1 VSDLAERLERALAG
15 SPLLPRFQRF
25 APPFL
30 ERRGKDAAARDLD
43 DAVAAGLARTLA
55 GPADVAR
62 YLALRPEL
70 FERIARATPQALEQ
84 RSAELERLAPPSS
97 LESDLETF
105 LDALRLLRRDE
116 TAYVAVLDLG
126 GQIDFERASVF
137 LSTLAETC
145 VRWALRAA
153 EVHSGAPSPSG
164 LSAIGMGKIAGRE
177 LTYHSD
183 LDLIFLYPDA
193 AEGTLAPT
201 RVAQRLIAYL
211 STMTGAGT
219 AYAVDARLRPS
230 GRQGTLVSTSASFR
244 SYQLERAATWEHLA
258 LVRARPL
265 AGEIGATGALLNAIR
280 LALLIPP
287 RPAWPEIDA
296 MRMRVERQRAE
307 SGGIALKTGPGGL
320 MDVEFLAAGGLLERG
335 PAMGLPSVPR
345 LIRAQTR
352 SRVERLEQLLER
364 YAFLRRVES
373 RSRWLAGRA
382 TDAVATQGEAAARIA
397 DLVAPGT
404 SAEDL
409 ARDLERACTGIRE
422 AYRAVI
428 DAGSVRALLG

>member
-1 VSDLAERLERALAG
+1 VSDLASRLERALAG
-15 SPLLPRFQRF
+15 SPLLPRFQNF

-30 ERRGKDAAARDLD
+30 ERRGKDAAARELS
-43 DAVAAGLARTLA
+43 DALAPGLARALA
-55 GPADVAR
+55 GPAEVAR

-70 FERIARATPQALEQ
+70 FARIAQASPEVLEQ
-84 RSAELERLAPPSS
+84 RRSELERLAPPSS
-97 LESDLETF
+97 IETDLEAF
-105 LDALRLLRRDE
+105 LDELRLLRRDE
-116 TAYVAVLDLG
+116 LTYVAVLDLG
-126 GQIDFERASVF
+126 GQIDFEQASVF
-137 LSTLAETC
+137 LSTVAETC

-153 EVHSGAPSPSG
+153 ELHSGAPTPSG

-183 LDLIFLYPDA
+183 LDLIFLYPD
-193 AEGTLAPT
+193 GRDVTLAPT

-211 STMTGAGT
+211 STMTGAGV

-258 LVRARPL
+258 LLRARAL

-296 MRMRVERQRAE
+296 MRMRVERQRSEAD
-307 SGGIALKTGPGGL
+307 GMALKTGPGGM
-320 MDVEFLAAGGLLERG
+320 MDVEFLAAGTLLERG
-335 PAMGLPSVPR
+335 PLGGGLPSVPR
-345 LIRAQTR
+345 LLRMYVR
-352 SRVERLEQLLER
+352 GPGVDELLVR

-373 RSRWLAGRA
+373 RARWLAGRA
-382 TDAVATQGEAAARIA
+382 TDAVATRGDTAEQIA
-397 DLVAPGT
+397 DLVTQGQ
-404 SAEDL
+404 SAADL
-409 ARDLERACTGIRE
+409 ARALESACGGIRA
-422 AYRAVI
+422 AYRRAI
-428 DAGSVRALLG
+428 DAGTSRALA